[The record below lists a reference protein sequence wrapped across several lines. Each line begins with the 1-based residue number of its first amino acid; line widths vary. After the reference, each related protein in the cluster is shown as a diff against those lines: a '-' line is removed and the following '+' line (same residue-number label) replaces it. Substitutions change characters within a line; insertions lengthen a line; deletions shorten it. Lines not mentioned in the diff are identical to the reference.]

1 MFLLPLY
8 AYNYLDVIQFF
19 YDILQ
24 HYSWQGL
31 SLVLLAVILFFV
43 QLHYYAVAYNRIIRF
58 RLLRERPK
66 RRENPPISVIVALRG
81 ESERFLVDELPTLL
95 SQEYSTYEVVVVY
108 IGGDTDYY
116 DELQRI
122 RDNHSYM
129 RLTKMGGNERLY
141 ISTKQALNVGIKSA
155 QYDSLLFT
163 TPGATPLSNEWVATM
178 AKGFER
184 GSVVIAPAIPHFER
198 NNLATF
204 IMRMIEH
211 NMLRNAMARAVEGK
225 PYYAPR
231 SNYGFDRNL
240 YERTRGYNHLRIDIG
255 ENDLYLQAI
264 ANAKR
269 TSVVMSRHA
278 ITVEERIDMVS
289 EWVEQMRYLGHA
301 RQYYPTA
308 AKRFTSRELGSR
320 ALFFIAIITL
330 IVAMPLEIKLG
341 AVVLLLLR
349 YALVLWSSHRTAT
362 KLGES
367 EIAMRYWIYDL
378 FGPMLEWMLWSKK
391 SRNTPRIWK

>member
-1 MFLLPLY
+1 MEFIT
-8 AYNYLDVIQFF
+8 NIFD
-19 YDILQ
+19 
-24 HYSWQGL
+24 HYSWQGIT
-31 SLVLLAVILFFV
+31 LVLLAVTLFTI
-43 QLHYYAVAYNRIIRF
+43 QIYYYAIAYNRIINF
-58 RLLRERPK
+58 RLMREREK
-66 RRENPPISVIVALRG
+66 RRESPAVSVIVPMRG
-81 ESERFLVDELPTLL
+81 ESERFLVDELPALL
-95 SQEYSTYEVVVVY
+95 HQEYDLYEVVVVY

-163 TPGATPLSNEWVATM
+163 IPGSTPLSNEWIATM

-184 GSVVIAPAIPHFER
+184 GSVVIAPAIPHFEKH
-198 NNLATF
+198 NLATY
-204 IMRMIEH
+204 IMRMIEF
-211 NMLRNAMARAVEGK
+211 NMMRNAMTLAVSGL

-240 YERTRGYNHLRIDIG
+240 YNRTRGYNHLSIDIG

-264 ANAKR
+264 ANANR

-278 ITVEERIDMVS
+278 ITIEERIDMVS
-289 EWVEQMRYLGHA
+289 EWSELMRYLGHA
-301 RQYYPTA
+301 RRYYPTA
-308 AKRFTSRELGSR
+308 AKCFAARELGSR
-320 ALFFIAIITL
+320 FLFFATITTL
-330 IVAMPLEIKLG
+330 IALMPLEIKLG
-341 AVVLLLLR
+341 AIALLLLR
-349 YALVLWSSHRTAT
+349 YIFVVWSSRRVAQ

-367 EIAMRYWIYDL
+367 RMAMLYWIYDL
-378 FGPMLEWMLWSKK
+378 FGPILEWRLWSK
-391 SRNTPRIWK
+391 SSHNTPKIWK